1 MACSPEK
8 ENNAA
13 QGAAAPATETA
24 QQTKEENMNKLTLT
38 AEWDKVFPKS
48 DKVEH
53 SKVTFKNH
61 FGIELAADMFVPKDT
76 SLKVNGKFP
85 AIAVSGPFGAV
96 KEQSSGLY
104 AQQMAERGFLTIA

>member
-1 MACSPEK
+1 
-8 ENNAA
+8 
-13 QGAAAPATETA
+13 
-24 QQTKEENMNKLTLT
+24 MNKLTLT

-76 SLKVNGKFP
+76 SLKVNGKLPSRNSP
-85 AIAVSGPFGAV
+85 AAFTPSRWRNAD
-96 KEQSSGLY
+96 S
-104 AQQMAERGFLTIA
+104 